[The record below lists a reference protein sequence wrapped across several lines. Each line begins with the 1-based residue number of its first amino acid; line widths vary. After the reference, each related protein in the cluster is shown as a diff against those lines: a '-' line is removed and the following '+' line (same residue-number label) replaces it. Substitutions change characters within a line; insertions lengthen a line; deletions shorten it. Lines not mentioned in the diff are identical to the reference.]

1 MASFIHCLLLTLHA
15 IAVADSGV
23 VLLISCGV
31 WISNLQV
38 EQNRKENIAIYCK
51 IDNLHKQICWGGFIH
66 LLFTVNFAYNALQ
79 IVNTQKEFGFKYTKS
94 DVSAM
99 FLMGWED
106 SQILWFLP
114 SSLAFELRCIDLADV
129 STIVLLKQK
138 HKT

>member
-1 MASFIHCLLLTLHA
+1 MQF
-15 IAVADSGV
+15 
-23 VLLISCGV
+23 
-31 WISNLQV
+31 
-38 EQNRKENIAIYCK
+38 EQNSKENIAIYCK

-114 SSLAFELRCIDLADV
+114 SSLAFEIRCIDLADV